1 MSVKPSACSRPP
13 TTYCGAMQILRF
25 LASRMVV
32 VSGGASWATEFEGP
46 MSPAA
51 TADDNV
57 ARKRRRSCL
66 VYIMGS
72 LRFEFSLFLSL
83 QIDGDRHANRRFPVG
98 RTGDCGS
105 ATRRSPRRR

>member
-57 ARKRRRSCL
+57 ARKRRRSCI

-72 LRFEFSLFLSL
+72 LRLD
-83 QIDGDRHANRRFPVG
+83 IGGDHHAHSSVSVG
-98 RTGDCGS
+98 RTGDYGS
-105 ATRRSPRRR
+105 RPGH